1 MTNFPE
7 IIHTTDDVFG
17 VTRDLPLNYVTRE
30 SVDGKFIDSLARNQH
45 IVIYG
50 SSKQGKTSLRKKCLE
65 DDDYIVIS
73 CQNRWSLAE
82 LHTCILKECGF
93 SVKQSTEKS
102 VSGKHKIVA
111 EIEGK
116 GKIPFISEARAQG
129 SYEYERE
136 SEIKDTLVPLELDP
150 EDTND
155 IIRALE
161 QIEFKKYI
169 VLEDFHYLPDDTQR
183 DFSFALK
190 TFHEKSKLSFI
201 IVGVWR
207 EENRLIGFNGDLTDR
222 VLSVDVDTWGKS
234 SLTQVITE
242 GGYLLNV
249 QFDPNFVETLLQ
261 RCFNSV
267 HLVQEVCR
275 RVCRAEGVTETQG
288 ELKVVG
294 LVADVRKLISEV
306 VNEQAARYRGFLGRF
321 SDGFQE
327 TDLEMPKWIVFV
339 LLCSTISQMES
350 GLRLRSISKLIKSV
364 HPRGAALNNGNIT
377 QALNSVMSLQNK
389 KGTRPLVIDYDSA
402 NTSLHVVDKG
412 FFIWL
417 ASQNIDEVL
426 ADLELPNKI
435 ELPE

>member
-1 MTNFPE
+1 MTNVQE
-7 IIHTTDDVFG
+7 VIHTTDDVFG
-17 VTRDLPLNYVTRE
+17 VARDLPLNYVTRE

-65 DDDYIVIS
+65 DSDYIVIS

-82 LHTCILKECGF
+82 LNTSILKECGF

-116 GKIPFISEARAQG
+116 GKIPFITEARAQG
-129 SYEYERE
+129 GYEYERE
-136 SEIKDTLVPLELDP
+136 SEIKDILVPLELDP

-169 VLEDFHYLPDDTQR
+169 ALEDFHYLPDDTQR

-190 TFHEKSKLSFI
+190 TFHEKSKISFI

-222 VLSVDVDTWGKS
+222 VLSVDVDTWEKN

-242 GGYLLNV
+242 GGNLLNV
-249 QFDPNFVETLLQ
+249 QFDQNFVETLLL

-288 ELKVVG
+288 ELKIVG
-294 LVADVRKLISEV
+294 RVADVGNLISDV
-306 VNEQAARYRGFLGRF
+306 VSEQAARYRGFLSRF
-321 SDGFQE
+321 ADGFQE
-327 TDLEMPKWIVFV
+327 TDLEMPKWIIFA
-339 LLCSTISQMES
+339 LLCSTVSQMES
-350 GLRLRSISKLIKSV
+350 GLRLRRISKLIKSA
-364 HPRGAALNNGNIT
+364 HPRKDGLNNGNIT

-417 ASQNIDEVL
+417 ASQNIEDVL
-426 ADLELPNKI
+426 EDLELPKKI